1 MQPYKPSRHQLFRY
15 RVLCVVLAL
24 MVVLAGHEIWAAVQ
38 DQQPFFWEK
47 AKSFFVSLWLVC
59 VCGYIWWRA
68 RRAARQEKL
77 AGLAAY
83 CQPGPPKPTF
93 LWQAILILLPLALMA
108 GFGFWAIL
116 RERNAVEA
124 EARQRAEAIIQSL
137 PRDFDRLAA
146 SRLTQYDSANN
157 GWFNVLRW
165 DWSAWP
171 EDRIRKQWLADTNGL
186 QMLNNN
192 LARLHSAFPQWQ
204 SGPLPRASFVLDTN
218 GDLPYGQP
226 VPARPPAWL
235 ATLSAAQYTAWT
247 ALQTAVYARAPF
259 PKLTKLNES
268 FRETKPPDDALAC
281 AEFWLLRARLAGET
295 ATNAVRQLLKFGR
308 NYYRDVS
315 DSGVPLRSLALADA
329 LQTSRGPGPN
339 QQLWEALQ
347 TEVDT
352 PTALTPRLLAEAD
365 SVVAGHPQ
373 LTNALQSLRI
383 LLANNLAQADFVRAV
398 KDSGRFA
405 GLTPASF
412 WLAGQGQRWFFL
424 INPTTS
430 VTYGAN
436 SRTTNFCAAVMGYP
450 LPIVAR
456 GFADALTDANVS
468 LPNYFSVALTLDGE
482 AVPLPLPWNK
492 TAPGQPAGDLLAGGQ
507 FNLRQPAIL
516 RIDNPPGG
524 SRLEVPFEAMPSH
537 PQFNLQIRLTNRNL
551 LYARQRQ
558 LQYIFGT
565 LIGVSAMAALVGFL
579 AAYRAF
585 RRQWELNELK
595 SNFVSSVSH
604 ELRAPIA
611 AVRLMAENLASGKIP
626 AAEKQHEYY
635 KFIVQECRRLSSLI
649 ENVLDFSRIE
659 QGRKQYELEPT
670 DLAALVRTTVQLME
684 PYAAEKGIALRLA
697 GTNQPT
703 LASLKA
709 RVDGRA
715 IQQALVNLLDNA
727 IKHSAAGQTVSVGIT
742 RREAAGHAAV
752 LVVVTDHG
760 PGIPPAEQEKIF
772 ERFYRRG
779 SELRRETQGVG
790 IGLSLVKHILEAH
803 GGRVT
808 VHSEPGQGSRF
819 TLEIPTHQSHE

>member
-15 RVLCVVLAL
+15 RALCVLLAL

-38 DQQPFFWEK
+38 DQQPFFWER

-68 RRAARQEKL
+68 RRAAREGKL
-77 AGLAAY
+77 AGRAAY

-93 LWQAILILLPLALMA
+93 LWQAILILLPVALMA

-116 RERNAVEA
+116 RERNAVAE
-124 EARQRAEAIIQSL
+124 EARQRAQTIIQSL

-146 SRLTQYDSANN
+146 NRLTQFDAPNN
-157 GWFNVLRW
+157 SWFNFLRW
-165 DWSAWP
+165 GWSAWP
-171 EDRIRKQWLADTNGL
+171 DNKIRKQWLADTNGL
-186 QMLNNN
+186 QMLTNN
-192 LARLHSAFPQWQ
+192 LARLHSVFPQWQ
-204 SGPLPRASFVLDTN
+204 SGPVPRASFILDTN

-235 ATLSAAQYTAWT
+235 ATLSAIQYTAWT
-247 ALQTAVYARAPF
+247 ALQTAVCANAPF
-259 PKLTKLNES
+259 PTLTKLNQS
-268 FRETKPPDDALAC
+268 FQETKPPDDARAC
-281 AEFWLLRARLAGET
+281 GEFWLLRARLAGQP
-295 ATNAVRQLLKFGR
+295 ATNAVQQLLKFGGH
-308 NYYRDVS
+308 YYREIS
-315 DSGVPLRSLALADA
+315 DSGVPLRTLSLADA
-329 LQTSRGPGPN
+329 LQRSRATGPP

-352 PTALTPRLLAEAD
+352 PTALTPRLLDEAGIL
-365 SVVAGHPQ
+365 VTGNPQ

-383 LLANNLAQADFVRAV
+383 LLANNLAQADFARAV
-398 KDSGRFA
+398 KNSGRFA
-405 GLTPASF
+405 GLTPTSF

-430 VTYGAN
+430 TTYSVN
-436 SRTTNFCAAVMGYP
+436 SRTTNFCAAVVGYP

-456 GFADALTDANVS
+456 GFADALVDAKVS
-468 LPNYFSVALTLDGE
+468 LPNYFSVALRLEGE

-492 TAPGQPAGDLLAGGQ
+492 TGPGQPAGDLLAEGQ
-507 FNLRQPAIL
+507 FTLRQPAVL
-516 RIDNPPGG
+516 RIDNPPG
-524 SRLEVPFEAMPSH
+524 SARQEVPFEAMPSH
-537 PQFNLQIRLTNRNL
+537 PRFILQIRLTDRNL

-558 LQYIFGT
+558 LQYIFGS
-565 LIGVSAMAALVGFL
+565 LIGVSAAAALVGFL

-585 RRQWELNELK
+585 RRQLALNELK

-604 ELRAPIA
+604 ELRAPLA
-611 AVRLMAENLASGKIP
+611 SVRLMAENLATGKIP

-684 PYAAEKGIALRLA
+684 PYAAEKGIALRLE

-703 LASLKA
+703 LASLEA

-727 IKHSAAGQTVSVGIT
+727 IKHSAAGQTVLVALEHPEGPSGPVVRVSV
-742 RREAAGHAAV
+742 A
-752 LVVVTDHG
+752 DQG

-779 SELRRETQGVG
+779 SELRRETQGIG